1 MNVAKRYDYREETA
15 YRCATIVSMR
25 SIARMGMAVA
35 LLAAYSTAAARGQ
48 FTLPGGM
55 PDSIRDVVNA
65 VRGPIAGEEPDEKR
79 HIPVYLEGAQC
90 GGWNK
95 DIGVNPYISNVWGLP
110 GRYHDWAGDIR
121 SGMGT
126 RFDSNGNDDPDDD
139 YDFPDSTEG
148 LTTACEQGKSSDW
161 KEVWFYVGD
170 VDTMDGPVAQYE
182 REWREY
188 AYPYF
193 EDPPCRWRI
202 DTGRWPPVPLNPW
215 EIFDHN
221 KDAWE
226 TEDAVSCRDFCG
238 YLNDFVYSD
247 CLEPVERDV
256 RISEG
261 WFDDDGNEVWHWETV
276 QSCDREGEKYVCTDA
291 EVHWDQHGF
300 SCDVPHD
307 VPEEWSNA
315 RYCEGEGC
323 RCPSEEKPEACW
335 SVRDADGDKLE
346 YESYYRLYPD
356 AGFSRDGLWEHVQRD
371 DSSRDFQTTCFG
383 FYNEFDPKKE
393 KIAAED
399 RRCVI
404 NIDVQNMHE
413 TQLGKGEYKEGD
425 VEDRDPTDEANQR
438 PGGPEGED
446 VPADAEP
453 VPGEFNKDIDTWYK
467 KLGTAFS
474 FVNEVLFKKNYD
486 GDLGNVFLAY
496 DELDDGAQIAT
507 PQINPNDLFAESN
520 LMRAFDDTGNP
531 RAYVRWWQ
539 EQETRMAALMRP
551 PVLRI
556 VLPSAWF
563 VGLDPNDPFLISA
576 SGAEDSIRRADRSD
590 RIELQVEA
598 DEDTLGTALAYLERS
613 VLLHVEEEP
622 ISIVVPM
629 GSPVEFRA
637 RAADWCAWYKEENNA
652 KNCDDA
658 PDELKELMDRL
669 EEYADRIDDYR
680 ELRAELAL
688 TAGTVLELQR
698 SLLEP
703 IARWFKDNEQKLRD
717 IVRGRERVERELVP
731 MWRQAQRSVA
741 LLHEQS
747 NLPWCM
753 NQRFTSPIYSLLDDW
768 LPSRDREGDQ
778 DGDGE
783 SEVFNNELD
792 LPLLPLVERP
802 EDVIIDFSAVTA
814 MSGTLKLPVLK
825 PIQIRIDVPTPPTIE
840 EMPELPSIDGV
851 REAMEQATGSM
862 PEVRDRL
869 QDPELMEPPAPL
881 SNEVIGKAAEALG
894 RIGDVANNLNERYE
908 KFWKSIGPLREGEE
922 QFDRQIEL
930 KTGMRCFDFDQMPCE
945 HVEMDLLERAQ
956 RIGSRPLVQLYD
968 DFLSVGTP
976 RTEPTNCLPEDD
988 ACHILNAERADP
1000 GFRWEVR
1007 GSRANDA
1014 PIDELKT
1021 TVLRLTQPPPIGDA
1035 EARLLQPYDDDPSPM
1050 RSFPSIRLLP

>member
-15 YRCATIVSMR
+15 SRCATIVSMR
-25 SIARMGMAVA
+25 SIARMGMAMA
-35 LLAAYSTAAARGQ
+35 LLAACSTAAARGQ
-48 FTLPGGM
+48 FTLPGGV
-55 PDSIRDVVNA
+55 PGSIRDVVNA
-65 VRGPIAGEEPDEKR
+65 VRGPIAGEDPDEKR

-90 GGWNK
+90 GGWDK
-95 DIGVNPYISNVWGLP
+95 DIGVNPYIANVWGLP
-110 GRYHDWAGDIR
+110 GRYHDWSGDIR

-126 RFDSNGNDDPDDD
+126 RFDSNGNDDLDDD
-139 YDFPDSTEG
+139 YDFPDSAQG
-148 LTTACEQGKSSDW
+148 LSTACEKGKSSDW
-161 KEVWFYVGD
+161 KEVWFYAGD
-170 VDTMDGPVAQYE
+170 IDTMDGPVATYD

-193 EDPPCRWRI
+193 EDPPCQWRI
-202 DTGRWPPVPLNPW
+202 QTGNWPPVPLNPW
-215 EIFDHN
+215 EQFEYD
-221 KDAWE
+221 KGGWE
-226 TEDAVSCRDFCG
+226 TEDIDSCIDFCG
-238 YLNDFVYSD
+238 YLNDFVYHD
-247 CLEPVERDV
+247 CLEPEEKDV

-261 WFDDDGNEVWHWETV
+261 WFDDDGNEVWHWERING
-276 QSCDREGEKYVCTDA
+276 CNKEGEKYVCTDA
-291 EVHWDQHGF
+291 NVDWDNHGQ
-300 SCDVPHD
+300 SCFLAQDD
-307 VPEEWSNA
+307 MEEWANS
-315 RYCEGEGC
+315 RKCEGEGC
-323 RCPSEEKPEACW
+323 RCPSEENPDACW
-335 SVRDADGDKLE
+335 WVRDADDGKLE
-346 YESYYRLYPD
+346 YQSYYRLYAE
-356 AGFSRDGLWEHVQRD
+356 AGFSRDGLWDHVQRD
-371 DSSRDFQTTCFG
+371 DSSRDFETTCFG

-393 KIAAED
+393 KTAAED

-404 NIDVQNMHE
+404 NIDVENMHE
-413 TQLGKGEYKEGD
+413 TQLGKGEYKESN
-425 VEDRDPTDEANQR
+425 VQDRDPTDEANQR
-438 PGGPEGED
+438 PGGPD
-446 VPADAEP
+446 DI
-453 VPGEFNKDIDTWYK
+453 PGVFGSGTDIWYK

-474 FVNEVLFKKNYD
+474 FVNEILFKKDYD

-563 VGLDPNDPFLISA
+563 IGLDPNDPFLTST

-622 ISIVVPM
+622 IPIVVPM
-629 GSPVEFRA
+629 GSPAEFRA
-637 RAADWCAWYKEENNA
+637 RAADWCAWYKEENNS

-658 PDELKELMDRL
+658 PEDVKKLIERL
-669 EEYADRIDDYR
+669 EEYANRIDDYR
-680 ELRAELAL
+680 GLRAELAQ
-688 TAGTVLELQR
+688 TAGAALELQR

-703 IARWFKDNEQKLRD
+703 IASWFKDNEGKLRA

-731 MWRQAQRSVA
+731 LWRQAQQRVA
-741 LLHEQS
+741 LLHEKS

-768 LPSRDREGDQ
+768 LPSRDNEGDP

-783 SEVFNNELD
+783 SDVFNNELG

-825 PIQIRIDVPTPPTIE
+825 PIQIRIDVPSPPAVE
-840 EMPELPSIDGV
+840 EMPELPSIDGIH
-851 REAMEQATGSM
+851 QAIQDAIGSM

-869 QDPELMEPPAPL
+869 EDPELMDPPPPL
-881 SNEVIGKAAEALG
+881 SDDVIGKAGEALG
-894 RIGDVANNLNERYE
+894 RIGEVARNLNERYE
-908 KFWKSIGPLREGEE
+908 KFWKAIGPLRPLDPEAPDYED
-922 QFDRQIEL
+922 QL
-930 KTGMRCFDFDQMPCE
+930 KLKQDKEAMRCKDFDTMPCE

-976 RTEPTNCLPEDD
+976 RTEPTVCLPEDD

-1000 GFRWEVR
+1000 GFRWEVK

-1021 TVLRLTQPPPIGDA
+1021 TVLRLTQPPPIGDVDP
-1035 EARLLQPYDDDPSPM
+1035 RLLQPYDDDPSPM
-1050 RSFPSIRLLP
+1050 RSFPAIRLLP